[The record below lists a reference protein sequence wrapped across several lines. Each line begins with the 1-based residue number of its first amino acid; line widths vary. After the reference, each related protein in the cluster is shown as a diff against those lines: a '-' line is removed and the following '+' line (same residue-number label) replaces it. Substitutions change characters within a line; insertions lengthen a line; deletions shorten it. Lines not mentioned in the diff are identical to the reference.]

1 MMFTAKLKES
11 AYAWQARLTPFAGQ
25 ARAFWKLRSPREQAF
40 LLAGALLLIAVLLW
54 VLALRPAMQTI
65 QSAQQRL
72 PVLQAQ
78 AAQLAAVILEA
89 KALGDSRRGVMPAG
103 DTEQALL
110 NSLRTAGLDTV
121 SVLGRPTNV
130 DPAQMQWRVEL
141 ANAPAGRVMEWL
153 ANLPFMVQTQTQ
165 LVDLA
170 RSNVDGRDRPGQ
182 LSGVVVLAIQQA
194 KAS

>member
-11 AYAWQARLTPFAGQ
+11 AYAWQARLMPFAGE
-25 ARAFWKLRSPREQAF
+25 ALAFWKLRSPREQVF

-54 VLALRPAMQTI
+54 VLALRPAVQTI

-78 AAQLAAVILEA
+78 AAQLAAVIFEA

-153 ANLPFMVQTQTQ
+153 ANLPFMVQTRTQ